1 MGLGTFHIRKKRL
14 EHSIKKNKSILG
26 NLKKRTYKGF
36 AQSENILFN
45 INIMEKA
52 LEQLEKDIIK
62 KKNLKMPIKSW
73 SKYLDVFKNADKI
86 AEGIKNN
93 IFKKEHV
100 EAIAQE
106 RFKICIACSLFDAR
120 GDNCMAPGTQPC
132 CSDCG
137 CSLAFKVRS
146 LSSDCPKH
154 IGMQ

>member
-1 MGLGTFHIRKKRL
+1 
-14 EHSIKKNKSILG
+14 
-26 NLKKRTYKGF
+26 
-36 AQSENILFN
+36 
-45 INIMEKA
+45 
-52 LEQLEKDIIK
+52 
-62 KKNLKMPIKSW
+62 MPIKSW

-146 LSSDCPKH
+146 LSSDCPKAYWDAVATEEQEEQV
-154 IGMQ
+154 MSQVNKNLKDE